1 MSASGGRPASEGA
14 RAVLRDRAVQG
25 VLAVVLWWAVYY
37 RVTTAYGQGGGIV
50 AATCA
55 AWAYVLVSS
64 YAAFVL
70 NRRAAGGNGPRGPIP
85 PRGRWP
91 GASP

>member
-1 MSASGGRPASEGA
+1 MSANGGGSAWSGA
-14 RAVLRDRAVQG
+14 RAILRDRAVQG
-25 VLAVVLWWAVYY
+25 LLAVILWWAVYY
-37 RVTTAYGQGGGIV
+37 RAGTIYGQGGGIV

-64 YAAFVL
+64 YATFVL
-70 NRRAAGGNGPRGPIP
+70 NRRAARNGGPRNPP

-91 GASP
+91 GAPP